1 MDGFLLEDPSL
12 IRNAAVQ
19 HFQNSFKEDYVN
31 RPTLGGFFPR
41 TLSTLEVDML
51 KKVFERKRFWLLLKI
66 ATISKVPGPDG
77 FNFSFVKKSWSFKEK
92 DMLRFFSEFYANE
105 KLARGLN
112 STFIALIPKVDGASC
127 FNEFGPISMIG
138 CVRKILGKV
147 LGLLA
152 HIFKKVLPSIIGD

>member
-1 MDGFLLEDPSL
+1 M
-12 IRNAAVQ
+12 AAVKDC
-19 HFQNSFKEDYVN
+19 NN
-31 RPTLGGFFPR
+31 L
-41 TLSTLEVDML
+41 
-51 KKVFERKRFWLLLKI
+51 
-66 ATISKVPGPDG
+66 KVPGPDG